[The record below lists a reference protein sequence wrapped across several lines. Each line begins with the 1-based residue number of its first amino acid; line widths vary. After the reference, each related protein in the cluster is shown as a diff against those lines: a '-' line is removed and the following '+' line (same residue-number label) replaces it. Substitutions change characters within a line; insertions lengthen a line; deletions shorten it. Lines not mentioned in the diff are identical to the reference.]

1 MRLKRNQIIELQL
14 FEIQILSCLLNFM
27 VFIIGFPNQVI
38 IITILFNKLQ
48 VALKRLKQIII

>member
-1 MRLKRNQIIELQL
+1 MSLKQNQIIELQL
-14 FEIQILSCLLNFM
+14 FEIKILSCLLYFM

-48 VALKRLKQIII
+48 VALKGLKQIII

>member
-27 VFIIGFPNQVI
+27 IFIIGFPNQVI